1 MIKINFE
8 LESLEELKEVHDL
21 LDNMEVHDE
30 DFMQSFWNYG
40 EKYNMHLTF
49 GYEDLEEIIIERA

>member
-8 LESLEELKEVHDL
+8 LESLQELKEIHDI
-21 LDNMEVHDE
+21 LDDMQFYDD

-49 GYEDLEEIIIERA
+49 GYESLESVIIERV